1 MFRTKKIAAV
11 SGLIGGLAVTCA
23 GVAQAH
29 VVGGPGNCTRDL
41 QGNVTC
47 IQRIEGVIPEDGE
60 IPHQDNCL
68 PTQPFTVPAALGNGT
83 MQIGPKVTCSGR
95 TSGAP
100 DKADGGME
108 LPGLL

>member
-1 MFRTKKIAAV
+1 MLRTKKIAAL

-23 GVAQAH
+23 GIAQAH
-29 VVGGPGNCTRDL
+29 AAAGPGVCTRDL

-47 IQRIEGVIPEDGE
+47 IQRIEGVIPQDGQ
-60 IPHQDNCL
+60 IPHQENCL
-68 PTQPFTVPAALGNGT
+68 PTQPFTIPAALGTGK
-83 MQIGPKVTCSGR
+83 MRIGPEVTCSDR

-108 LPGLL
+108 LPGLF